1 MIQNAKLNNWNPQK
15 TQPPIWSPCLHHS
28 HWFKQA
34 LATEIDS
41 KTHHKF
47 SSPHRFNNHDADSA
61 THTDSTHL
69 WNLVTDSTS
78 ILELKSSQHLNDHHD
93 TKPMADLPWSKPTAG
108 FFYTSHF
115 SCWLISI
122 SFPLLITF
130 LVVLRCWSSCK
141 IWFKILSCCK
151 IVDIVID

>member
-1 MIQNAKLNNWNPQK
+1 MQNSTIETHAKRNHQSDLPV
-15 TQPPIWSPCLHHS
+15 S
-28 HWFKQA
+28 
-34 LATEIDS
+34 ATLIDS
-41 KTHHKF
+41 NKLKPPKSIQKPTT
-47 SSPHRFNNHDADSA
+47 DSA
-61 THTDSTHL
+61 THTDSTTHDADLATHADSTHL
-69 WNLVTDSTS
+69 WNPITDSTS
-78 ILELKSSQHLNDHHD
+78 ILELKPSQHPKDHHD

-122 SFPLLITF
+122 SLSLYLITL

-141 IWFKILSCCK
+141 IWFKILSCCE